1 MKLKSFRGQLA
12 DGGQARIRLST
23 KDGQTGYLVRK
34 FQTMSTSPGIEQH
47 ESLTQIF
54 TEEVATVPTAGATVD
69 FRNPLLLAANVYIS
83 GNASAEVYNQ
93 QVIFDS
99 VKVNQDIYVT
109 HTENDGTSAINYY
122 VELEQVPLDLNEAT
136 VATLKDMRGRE

>member
-1 MKLKSFRGQLA
+1 MPIKSFRGQLA
-12 DGGQARIRLST
+12 DGGQERIRLST
-23 KDGQTGYLVRK
+23 NDGKTGYLVRK
-34 FQTMSTSPGIEQH
+34 FQTMSVSPGVEQH
-47 ESLTQIF
+47 ESITQLF
-54 TEEVATVPTAGATVD
+54 AEKVGTVPTTLATVD

>member
-1 MKLKSFRGQLA
+1 MKIKSFRGQLA
-12 DGGQARIRLST
+12 DGGQERIRLST
-23 KDGQTGYLVRK
+23 NDGKTGYLVRK
-34 FQTMSTSPGIEQH
+34 FQTMSVSPGVEQH
-47 ESLTQIF
+47 ESITQLF
-54 TEEVATVPTAGATVD
+54 AEKVGTVPTTLATVD

-93 QVIFDS
+93 QVIFDN

>member
-1 MKLKSFRGQLA
+1 MKIKSFRGQLA
-12 DGGQARIRLST
+12 DGGQERIRLST
-23 KDGQTGYLVRK
+23 NDGKTGYLVRK
-34 FQTMSTSPGIEQH
+34 FQTMSVSPGIEQH
-47 ESLTQIF
+47 ESITQLF
-54 TEEVATVPTAGATVD
+54 AEKVGTVPTGSATVD

-122 VELEQVPLDLNEAT
+122 IELEQVKLDLNEAT

>member
-1 MKLKSFRGQLA
+1 MFAEKVG
-12 DGGQARIRLST
+12 
-23 KDGQTGYLVRK
+23 
-34 FQTMSTSPGIEQH
+34 
-47 ESLTQIF
+47 
-54 TEEVATVPTAGATVD
+54 TVPTTLATVD

-93 QVIFDS
+93 QLIFDS

>member
-1 MKLKSFRGQLA
+1 MKIKSFRGQLA
-12 DGGQARIRLST
+12 DGGQERIRLST
-23 KDGQTGYLVRK
+23 NDGKTGYLVRK
-34 FQTMSTSPGIEQH
+34 FQTMSVSPGVEQH
-47 ESLTQIF
+47 ESITQLF
-54 TEEVATVPTAGATVD
+54 AEKVGTVPTTLATVD

-109 HTENDGTSAINYY
+109 HTENDGTSANNYY

>member
-1 MKLKSFRGQLA
+1 MKIKSFRGQLA
-12 DGGQARIRLST
+12 DGGQERIRLST
-23 KDGQTGYLVRK
+23 NDGKTGYLVRK
-34 FQTMSTSPGIEQH
+34 FQTMSVSPGVEQH
-47 ESLTQIF
+47 ESITQLF
-54 TEEVATVPTAGATVD
+54 AEKVGTVPTTLATVD

>member
-1 MKLKSFRGQLA
+1 MKVKSFKGRLA
-12 DGGQARIRLST
+12 DGGQERIRLST
-23 KDGQTGYLVRK
+23 NDGKTGYLVRK
-34 FQTMSTSPGIEQH
+34 FQTMSVSPGVEQH
-47 ESLTQIF
+47 ESITQLF
-54 TEEVATVPTAGATVD
+54 AEKVGTVPTTLATVD

>member
-1 MKLKSFRGQLA
+1 MKIKSFRGQLA
-12 DGGQARIRLST
+12 DGGQERIRLST
-23 KDGQTGYLVRK
+23 NDGKTGYLVRK
-34 FQTMSTSPGIEQH
+34 FQTMSVSRGVEQH
-47 ESLTQIF
+47 ESITQLF
-54 TEEVATVPTAGATVD
+54 AEKVGTVPTTLATVD